1 MTESVN
7 SLPAEDVEAERRER
21 YRELLEELRTVI
33 PGVQV
38 LFAFLLIVPFSQQF
52 GRVNDTQKYAYL
64 VALIAIAVGAALL
77 IAPTPYHR
85 IRFRDRDKEAMLR
98 TANRL
103 AIAGTACLAT
113 GMAAALFCVT
123 DYLFKAPLPVIV
135 SALYAVTAGWFWYG
149 LPLRRELQDAGA
161 GGD

>member
-1 MTESVN
+1 MLRRLAGDEESR
-7 SLPAEDVEAERRER
+7 LD
-21 YRELLEELRTVI
+21 RELIELLNELRVTL

-64 VALIAIAVGAALL
+64 TALVAIAIGGALL

-85 IRFRDRDKEAMLR
+85 IRFRDKDKESLLR

-103 AIAGTACLAT
+103 AIAGTVCLAV
-113 GMAAALFCVT
+113 GMTAALFCVT
-123 DYLFKAPLPVIV
+123 DFLFKAPLPAIV
-135 SALYAVTAGWFWYG
+135 AAAFGLTAGWFWFG
-149 LPLRRELQDAGA
+149 VPLLRDLTDAGD